1 MTDCSPIA
9 KIAAKTAEWKACQQ
23 RREQEAR
30 TPTATP
36 RVFACHAI
44 QTARELAL
52 TEPVGMSGKK
62 VSSLRKL
69 TAEGGCL
76 TDAAVLELPF
86 QEEEDEAKKDKKRK
100 PAPKGRGGKQS
111 SRKGGTW
118 KC

>member
-1 MTDCSPIA
+1 
-9 KIAAKTAEWKACQQ
+9 
-23 RREQEAR
+23 
-30 TPTATP
+30 
-36 RVFACHAI
+36 
-44 QTARELAL
+44 
-52 TEPVGMSGKK
+52 MSGKK